1 MEDWVTIRNIKS
13 KNPGIGTRTIA
24 NMLGISRNTV
34 KKALKGD
41 IHQYNRGI
49 RKINGNVKPFV
60 DFIKE
65 SFIKKNLRVSRILN
79 DIRSKGYNGS
89 SYALYAYIRN
99 KLKPIKDD
107 INRAY
112 PSVFKSYNTDPGVQM
127 QYDWAEYVVPIGHN
141 SVKTYIHQ
149 NILGFSRY
157 KFYDVSLS
165 VTQNDVFN
173 ALSESFSFFDGVC
186 DRIQVDNAKVFV
198 DRAGT
203 IAVWNKR
210 FLHFCGFY
218 GIAPTRSLP
227 AHPWSKGK
235 VEKPFD
241 YLENHFIKG
250 NEFGS
255 FEDLRNRL
263 KQFQN
268 NVNLLMHR
276 TTKEIPSTTFKTKEK
291 EFLKPLPIDKISGKR
306 KRYNG
311 FTEELRKVT
320 KDCLI
325 SLKGSRYSV
334 PYHFACQNVWVKI
347 LFGATLQ
354 IYSYKGEL
362 IATHKLS
369 LSKGDLII
377 DKDHFKGY
385 RNTGRVPISA
395 SISRLTSRFANYAD
409 INGFISNIKS
419 QKRID
424 PARHLYRIANLFEYY
439 DDKDCIMA
447 MEECFNLNLFNV
459 NIIKGFITKS
469 SKPKTEQLNLFNI
482 KLPKG
487 DVKRNLL
494 EYRL

>member
-1 MEDWVTIRNIKS
+1 MEDWVTIRNIRS
-13 KNPGIGTRTIA
+13 KNPSIGTRTIA
-24 NMLGISRNTV
+24 GMLGISRNTV
-34 KKALKGD
+34 KKALKDD

-49 RKINGNVKPFV
+49 RKINGNIKPFV

-65 SFIKKNLRVSRILN
+65 SFIKKNLRASRILE
-79 DIRSKGYNGS
+79 DIRSKGYQGS
-89 SYALYAYIRN
+89 TYAIYAYIRN
-99 KLKPIKDD
+99 ELRPIKDD

-112 PSVFKSYNTDPGVQM
+112 PSAFKSYSTDPGVQL
-127 QYDWAEYVVPIGHN
+127 QYDWAEYIVQIGKN
-141 SVKTYIHQ
+141 AVKIYIHQ
-149 NILGFSRY
+149 SILGFSRY

-165 VTQNDVFN
+165 ITQNDVFN
-173 ALSESFSFFDGVC
+173 ALSESFNFFGGIT

-198 DRAGT
+198 NNAGRD
-203 IAVWNKR
+203 IVWNKR

-218 GIAPTRSLP
+218 GIHPTRSAP

-241 YLENHFIKG
+241 YLENHFIAD
-250 NEFGS
+250 NEFRS
-255 FEDLRNRL
+255 FEELQNRL
-263 KQFQN
+263 KQFQT
-268 NVNLLMHR
+268 NVNLLLHH
-276 TTKEIPSTTFKTKEK
+276 TTKQIPAATFKAKES
-291 EFLKPLPIDKISGKR
+291 EFINPLPIDKITGEI
-306 KRYNG
+306 KRYGG
-311 FTEELRKVT
+311 FMEERRTVT

-325 SLKGSRYSV
+325 SYKANRYSI
-334 PYHFACQNVWVKI
+334 PHQFASKEVWVKI
-347 LFGATLQ
+347 AYGATLN
-354 IYSYKGEL
+354 IYSNRGQL
-362 IATHKLS
+362 IASHKLS
-369 LSKGDLII
+369 FKKGEIII

-385 RNTGRVPISA
+385 RNTDRVPISA
-395 SISRLTSRFANYAD
+395 SILRLTARFESYANID
-409 INGFISNIKS
+409 RFIGNVKS

-439 DDKDCIMA
+439 DDKDCLAA
-447 MEECFNLNLFNV
+447 MEECFSLNLFSA